1 MEDATVLEDTPARK
15 LAEAEAAEG
24 PDIGPVTLVRTAG
37 LNVHLKG
44 SKSLLLEAKLR
55 KVCKP
60 KSDDTGNTIKLI

>member
-44 SKSLLLEAKLR
+44 SKSLIR
-55 KVCKP
+55 
-60 KSDDTGNTIKLI
+60 S